1 MSVQKKKSRAGFF
14 IILPSL
20 IFIGIFVYYFIFLT
34 IRTSTSNWNS
44 FSALVKGE
52 YNFVG
57 LRNYQRLFQ
66 DPRFQ
71 TDMWNTLF
79 FYIIFS
85 RRMCNTWTISC

>member
-1 MSVQKKKSRAGFF
+1 MSVQKKEIQSRIFYNST
-14 IILPSL
+14 IIN
-20 IFIGIFVYYFIFLT
+20 FIGIFVYYFIFLT

-79 FYIIFS
+79 FYIIFFS
-85 RRMCNTWTISC
+85 QDV